1 MVTVGQEKEVSPLQE
16 MTQALIAF
24 QKNLPEIHFNAQV
37 KYGATN
43 FKYADLAQMLKILR
57 PLLNEHGF
65 ALSQLVDA
73 RVDAGGNPYGV
84 VKTILL
90 HERGEALTSDTFYN
104 ITGKPQD
111 QGSGI
116 TYARRYAL
124 AAICGICAEED
135 DDAQT
140 AAKGLSKKEEPKP
153 NVPKPPTEADR
164 AAFKKFVAEAKSP
177 VEIKRHRD
185 DFLTKFKLTGAMQQA
200 FDNLV
205 EARIKEL
212 GA

>member
-1 MVTVGQEKEVSPLQE
+1 MVTIGQEKDLTP
-16 MTQALIAF
+16 TQQMAKALIAF
-24 QKNLPEIHFNAQV
+24 QQEVPEIHFNAQV
-37 KYGATN
+37 KYGQTN

-57 PLLNEHGF
+57 PLLNKHGF
-65 ALSQLVDA
+65 ALSQLVDTRLGA
-73 RVDAGGNPYGV
+73 EPYGV

-90 HERGEALTSDTFYN
+90 HESGEAVTSDTFYN

-124 AAICGICAEED
+124 AAICGVSAEED

-140 AAKGLSKKEEPKP
+140 ASKGLSASPKP
-153 NVPKPPTEADR
+153 QAPRQPSQADR
-164 AAFKKFVAEAKSP
+164 EAFKKFVAEAKSP
-177 VEIKRHRD
+177 VEITKHRE

-212 GA
+212 KG